1 VKRQRGLFRWT
12 WEAPPAQQQAATDSV
27 EEVRLTLVSRR
38 RAGLDAPASTTTRTG
53 RSARAGRVVTG
64 MVAGRGEAVGATIT
78 RRAGGARA
86 RPCTQKAVDL
96 ANWLPMRGA
105 LLGLCERLSPL
116 HSRGWRTCLSLLLS
130 PLTCLSAVCRLGS
143 HIRLPAD
150 ADAPA
155 YCLYSCLGARRAP
168 ATMKA
173 AALLLVGTAATATAA
188 APAVGKAATAC
199 GIQYITVNDAWRAT
213 GNECCADLNDNGR
226 CLGPNVTDRS
236 GWLIPTPNKTVG
248 YKNMGDSAGTAQWCP
263 HSQETGLGGD
273 RWFRFEG
280 AGGDALPLTPPPG
293 GFDTEP
299 ESCDDPN
306 NPNPWPPHGRLYCGT
321 TNAGWLSGW
330 KWPAKSD
337 CRDDDDCRSSI
348 QGSPLPC
355 TPRGCAPGDSMP
367 DGGGKVT
374 RTPLGRYPT
383 AEEGVVDMTVCF
395 VGSSGAGGGLGS
407 CADYATVGVARCEG
421 FLLWRLP
428 YAPGCNRGYCTVNAT
443 GRLL

>member
-1 VKRQRGLFRWT
+1 
-12 WEAPPAQQQAATDSV
+12 
-27 EEVRLTLVSRR
+27 
-38 RAGLDAPASTTTRTG
+38 
-53 RSARAGRVVTG
+53 
-64 MVAGRGEAVGATIT
+64 
-78 RRAGGARA
+78 
-86 RPCTQKAVDL
+86 
-96 ANWLPMRGA
+96 
-105 LLGLCERLSPL
+105 
-116 HSRGWRTCLSLLLS
+116 
-130 PLTCLSAVCRLGS
+130 
-143 HIRLPAD
+143 
-150 ADAPA
+150 
-155 YCLYSCLGARRAP
+155 
-168 ATMKA
+168 MKA
-173 AALLLVGTAATATAA
+173 AALLLVGTAVTATATAA

-199 GIQYITVNDAWRAT
+199 GIQYTTVNDAWRAT

-395 VGSSGAGGGLGS
+395 VGSGLGS

-428 YAPGCNRGYCTVNAT
+428 YAPGCDHGYCTVNAT